1 MLHKVSFPI
10 TTAQGLG
17 CQWAQDQ
24 TLLPDRFVNGHQLN
38 WELTNQ
44 SSNGTGKKKKKK
56 NSEKL
61 AVFDQLVRQ
70 VCIAERELQ
79 SRENFESMLNL
90 GARHAVPESG
100 HIWHSVTCTSCI
112 WFLCEASFPT
122 EETIKRMGWQKCA
135 RKLQPSLL
143 APPGAQTLQHIVE
156 RVKPSLFPAPG

>member
-1 MLHKVSFPI
+1 MLHQVSFPI
-10 TTAQGLG
+10 TTAQGLR

-44 SSNGTGKKKKKK
+44 SSNGTGKKKKKQWEAC
-56 NSEKL
+56 SIWPACSAGLHCRE
-61 AVFDQLVRQ
+61 RT
-70 VCIAERELQ
+70 AEQ
-79 SRENFESMLNL
+79 GNFESMLNL